1 MFCLRLNLS
10 ENLRQQRIQV
20 GQGTGRVVEI
30 IKCSHLRVNEF
41 GHKVRAD
48 CLAWVIGQNLLSCT
62 HLTMQGGQILGQR
75 QVVWSFRKKLN
86 KQVSLAQR
94 SKVENELFIQRQAAQ
109 FYLINSHSE

>member
-30 IKCSHLRVNEF
+30 IKCPHLRVNGF

-48 CLAWVIGQNLLSCT
+48 CPSVGHRSKSTELYTFDNVRRQNPGTEISS
-62 HLTMQGGQILGQR
+62 
-75 QVVWSFRKKLN
+75 VDFRKKLN
-86 KQVSLAQR
+86 MQVSLAQR

-109 FYLINSHSE
+109 FYLINSHTE